1 MVIIVSLIVNFLIF
15 FHEIATPLWL
25 FSKTFKWC
33 ETQKDCNRL
42 RLIDILVR
50 PMQRLTK
57 YSLLLKVKFRWY
69 YKIIQI
75 IYTNLMFCILQMFL
89 TYLSYTIYYR
99 QYSKRQKMKS
109 NGGFLFLWWVYHT
122 DYFVEIMQMCWIFI
136 GTLQFTL
143 HFMGSSYSNAKYFI
157 IEQTWLLEHSIKR
170 PRPRFIGWLQFKMK
184 KIDILIV
191 NYGC

>member
-75 IYTNLMFCILQMFL
+75 IYTNLNTAKLLYIANVSNISIIYHLLQAILKKTEDEEQRRILISMVSLSHGLFCWDYANVLNFYWHSSIFSAFHGVLIFKCKIFL
-89 TYLSYTIYYR
+89 LL
-99 QYSKRQKMKS
+99 SKR
-109 NGGFLFLWWVYHT
+109 
-122 DYFVEIMQMCWIFI
+122 DY
-136 GTLQFTL
+136 
-143 HFMGSSYSNAKYFI
+143 
-157 IEQTWLLEHSIKR
+157 
-170 PRPRFIGWLQFKMK
+170 
-184 KIDILIV
+184 
-191 NYGC
+191 

>member
-69 YKIIQI
+69 SKFIQI
-75 IYTNLMFCILQMFL
+75 IYIHLKTAYCILQLLL
-89 TYLSYTIYYR
+89 TNLSYTIYYR

-136 GTLQFTL
+136 GTLQFSL
-143 HFMGSSYSNAKYFI
+143 HFMGSLYSNAKYFYYWANVI
-157 IEQTWLLEHSIKR
+157 IRAS
-170 PRPRFIGWLQFKMK
+170 
-184 KIDILIV
+184 
-191 NYGC
+191 N

>member
-75 IYTNLMFCILQMFL
+75 IYTNLNTAYIANVSNISIIYHLLQAILKK
-89 TYLSYTIYYR
+89 TE
-99 QYSKRQKMKS
+99 
-109 NGGFLFLWWVYHT
+109 
-122 DYFVEIMQMCWIFI
+122 DE
-136 GTLQFTL
+136 
-143 HFMGSSYSNAKYFI
+143 
-157 IEQTWLLEHSIKR
+157 EQR
-170 PRPRFIGWLQFKMK
+170 R
-184 KIDILIV
+184 ILISMV
-191 NYGC
+191 SLSHGLFCWDYANVLNFYWHSSIFSAFHGVLIFKCKIFLLLRTRDY

>member
-57 YSLLLKVKFRWY
+57 YSLLLKVKFRLY
-69 YKIIQI
+69 YKNYSNHIW
-75 IYTNLMFCILQMFL
+75 CIVYWNCL

-136 GTLQFTL
+136 GTLQFSM
-143 HFMGSSYSNAKYFI
+143 HFMESSYSNAKYFI
-157 IEQTWLLEHSIKR
+157 IE
-170 PRPRFIGWLQFKMK
+170 
-184 KIDILIV
+184 
-191 NYGC
+191 

>member
-75 IYTNLMFCILQMFL
+75 IYTNLNTANCCILQMFL
-89 TYLSYTIYYR
+89 TYLSCTIYYR

-136 GTLQFTL
+136 GTLQFSL
-143 HFMGSSYSNAKYFI
+143 HFMGSLYSNAKYSI
-157 IEQTWLLEHSIKR
+157 IRQTWLLEHSIKR
-170 PRPRFIGWLQFKMK
+170 PTPRFIG
-184 KIDILIV
+184 
-191 NYGC
+191 